1 MGAPMIKRSFFKSIR
16 LMATLLCL
24 LAAANGGALGL
35 DHVQYPDLKGQ
46 WTRVLV
52 PGRQPT
58 FDPTKPGG
66 LGQQAPLTQEYQHI
80 FEANLA
86 EMATGAGGIGGTYRC
101 LSPGMPMVMQAYSPM
116 EIIVTPDATHIM
128 IEDVTGVHRRIYTDG
143 RDWQTEVEL
152 STLGYSIGKWVDSD
166 HAGKYDVLEVETRSF
181 KGARV
186 YDISGL
192 PLHTDNESVIRERFY
207 LDKADPNVLHDQITT
222 IDHALTRPW
231 TVIKN
236 YRRNPNPRPFW
247 REFICAENNPHVLI
261 GKEDYML
268 SADGLLMP
276 ARKNQSPPDLRY
288 FK

>member
-1 MGAPMIKRSFFKSIR
+1 MTKGSFLTSIR

-24 LAAANGGALGL
+24 LVFANRGASAF
-35 DHVQYPDLKGQ
+35 DDAQYPDLKGQ
-46 WTRVLV
+46 WTRVPV
-52 PGRQPT
+52 PGGQPT
-58 FDPTKPGG
+58 FDPAKPGG
-66 LGQQAPLTQEYQHI
+66 LGQQAPLTQEYQAI

-116 EIIVTPDATHIM
+116 EIIVTPEATHIM

-143 RDWQTEVEL
+143 REWQPEIEP
-152 STLGYSIGKWVDSD
+152 STLGYSIGRWVDAE
-166 HAGKYDVLEVETRSF
+166 HAGKYDILEVETRGF
-181 KGARV
+181 KGTRV

-192 PLHTDNESVIRERFY
+192 PLHTDNESVIRERIY
-207 LDKADPNVLHDQITT
+207 LDKADWNVLHDQITV

-236 YRRNPNPRPFW
+236 YRRNPNPRPLW
-247 REFICAENNPHVLI
+247 REFVCAENNPHILI
-261 GKEDYML
+261 GNEDYML

-276 ARKNQSPPDLRY
+276 AKKNQSPPDLKY